1 MSNVVGSFVGRS
13 IGRLR
18 IVRLVGEGGM
28 GSVYEAE
35 HETLPQRF
43 AVKILRA
50 DIERDARFVE
60 RFRREAIAASRVDH
74 PNIVRITDFGRLD
87 SGEHYLVMEFIEGEL
102 LDSMIRRSAP
112 IGLSRAVP
120 ILIQV
125 ADALDAAHE
134 ADVVHRDLKPE
145 NVLLYTLRGQPDVVK
160 VFDFGIAKMRSAAV
174 SSRLTMQGQ
183 IFGTAEYV
191 SPEQASDKEVDG
203 RSDLYSLGV
212 LAFEVTTGSPPFE
225 GPGADVLVAHLQRPA
240 PPPSS
245 RVPGGAIPAAFD
257 AIVLRCLAKKPA
269 DRYQTA
275 AEVRRDL
282 VRVRGLLIGLSDGM
296 LRASDRAPKID
307 PASASV
313 GWRALA
319 KAPSDALIGGATD
332 GDRPRP
338 APARLLRGS
347 EDVRRRLHELL
358 RQIAIGFTEVHVR
371 PPELNDALAA
381 LLVIEEELASMGGRI
396 ALAEQNFERIRFES
410 GERETTL
417 QHALVDLTL
426 DRSRLLESQAD
437 PGRLA
442 DLDFQIR
449 ELEQRVQ
456 QLTKERQGRISKLA
470 GEVATLRKQRAE
482 REREAAARYHK
493 LGEVVDQLRDRAGG
507 KLTEQYAALDE
518 LRAALKQARATLPPT
533 GMAPLKG

>member
-1 MSNVVGSFVGRS
+1 MSDSFVGNT

-28 GSVYEAE
+28 GAVYEAE
-35 HETLPQRF
+35 HDTLAQRF
-43 AVKILRA
+43 AIKILRA

-60 RFRREAIAASRVDH
+60 RFRREAIAASRIDH

-87 SGEHYLVMEFIEGEL
+87 RGEHYLVMEYIEGEL
-102 LDSMIRRSAP
+102 LDAVIRRSAP

-125 ADALDAAHE
+125 ADALDAAHDAE
-134 ADVVHRDLKPE
+134 IVHRDMKPE

-203 RSDLYSLGV
+203 RSDIYSLGI
-212 LAFEVTTGSPPFE
+212 LAFEMTTGAPPFE
-225 GPGADVLVAHLQRPA
+225 GPGADVLVAHLQRPP

-245 RVPGGAIPAAFD
+245 RVPGGAILPAFD

-269 DRYQTA
+269 DRYQSA
-275 AEVRRDL
+275 ADVRRDL
-282 VRVRGLLIGLSDGM
+282 VRLRGLLVGLSDGM
-296 LRASDRAPKID
+296 LRQSDRAPKID
-307 PASASV
+307 AATALA

-319 KAPSDALIGGATD
+319 KSPAEALLAAAPAPLPSAVS
-332 GDRPRP
+332 
-338 APARLLRGS
+338 PARLLRGS
-347 EDVRRRLHELL
+347 EDLRQRLHELL

-371 PPELNDALAA
+371 PPDLKDALSA
-381 LLVIEEELASMGGRI
+381 LLVVEEDLASLGGRI

-417 QHALVDLTL
+417 QHAQVDLSL
-426 DRSRLLESQAD
+426 DRSRLIESRGDAARIQ
-437 PGRLA
+437 

-449 ELEQRVQ
+449 ELDQRVQ
-456 QLTKERQGRISKLA
+456 QLAVERQGRISQLA
-470 GEVATLRKQRAE
+470 AEVAALRKQRGE

-493 LGEVVDQLRDRAGG
+493 LGEIVDQLRGSAGG
-507 KLTEQYAALDE
+507 KLADQYKTLDE
-518 LRAALKQARATLPPT
+518 LRQALRQARSTLPPG
-533 GMAPLKG
+533 GMAPFKG